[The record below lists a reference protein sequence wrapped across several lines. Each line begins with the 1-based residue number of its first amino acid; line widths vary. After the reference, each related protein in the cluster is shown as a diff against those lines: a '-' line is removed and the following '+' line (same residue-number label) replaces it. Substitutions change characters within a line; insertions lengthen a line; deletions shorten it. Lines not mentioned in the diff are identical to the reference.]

1 MSYGFSLP
9 NNDAKDWKEQ
19 TEKKPKTE
27 NKENQRQ
34 TALDKV
40 REKKTIY
47 DA

>member
-1 MSYGFSLP
+1 MGFSLP
-9 NNDAKDWKEQ
+9 NHDAKDWKEQ
-19 TEKKPKTE
+19 IEKKPKTE
-27 NKENQRQ
+27 YKENQRQ